1 MPRRKSKG
9 QRRKTDRGPP
19 RRDLEYKDDSQEY
32 AQVVKMLG
40 SGRCEVYCFDGA
52 KRLAHIRGAMRNKVW
67 ISMSDF
73 VLVGLRDFQDNK
85 CDIILKY
92 TTEEVRNLKSYGELP
107 EDTSLN
113 VKKDIEEEEEENPF
127 DFDDI

>member
-19 RRDLEYKDDSQEY
+19 RRDLEYKDDGQEY
-32 AQVVKMLG
+32 AQVVKMMG

-52 KRLAHIRGAMRNKVW
+52 TRLAHIRGAMRNKVW
-67 ISMSDF
+67 ISISDF

-107 EDTSLN
+107 EDTSLD
-113 VKKDIEEEEEENPF
+113 VKKDLEEDEENPF